1 MAAKVVRYIHDPL
14 SRFNL
19 HLLKE
24 TLRPHL
30 PSCKFP
36 DFLGLPPNN
45 SEFAFGG
52 YGVER
57 VKIPKG
63 WHFVYFPS
71 IPDENLLYADGYDP
85 VSTSVQLTGLSW
97 RRWRGG
103 ELVFGTR
110 ELVCEEPGKCALTE
124 EVTVKGDRSCWDR
137 VDEITVR
144 RMSNLTG
151 SEIGGDDTVLETRH
165 LVYLPSR
172 SMNEKPINHS
182 ATKTRQIKSTMY
194 SPMFQTTL
202 IPTRALVFRF
212 SALTFNAH
220 RIHYDPLY
228 ATAVEQLPDVI
239 VQGALSLVLIMS
251 WLQFDSE
258 VSSALGISYSSVS
271 KHIQRVSYSCVH
283 NITVD
288 REVKIGIMPRPGL
301 RGSVEKWRIWIEQ
314 GGGICLKGTITIG

>member
-1 MAAKVVRYIHDPL
+1 MAATAVRYLHDPL

-36 DFLGLPPNN
+36 DFLRLPPNK
-45 SEFAFGG
+45 SELLSGRYVPG
-52 YGVER
+52 R
-57 VKIPKG
+57 IKIPQG

-85 VSTSVQLTGLSW
+85 VSTTVQLTGLSR

-103 ELVFGTR
+103 ELVFGTSD
-110 ELVCEEPGKCALTE
+110 LMCEEPGQCVLTE
-124 EVTVKGDRSCWDR
+124 EVTIKGHEACWDR
-137 VDEITVR
+137 IDEITVR
-144 RMSNLTG
+144 RMSNST
-151 SEIGGDDTVLETRH
+151 IGDDDPVLETRH
-165 LVYLPSR
+165 LVYLASR
-172 SMNEKPINHS
+172 FMNEKALNHS
-182 ATKTRQIKSTMY
+182 ATKRRPIKTAMY
-194 SPMFQTTL
+194 TPMFQTTL
-202 IPTRALVFRF
+202 TPTRALVFRF

-251 WLQFDSE
+251 WLQFDSQ
-258 VSSALGISYSSVS
+258 VCSALGISYSSVS
-271 KHIQRVSYSCVH
+271 KKIQRVRYSCVH
-283 NITVD
+283 NIIVD
-288 REVKIGIMPRPGL
+288 KEIKIGIMPWPGL
-301 RGSVEKWRIWIEQ
+301 TGATEKWRIWIEQ
-314 GGGICLKGTITIG
+314 DGGICLKGTVTIG